1 MKIRSRFLMVAAML
15 GALVAGCAAAVANA
29 GNETRSERR
38 LMDAWKFH
46 RGAASGAEAVG
57 FDDHAWQTIA
67 LPHTWNARDGQ
78 DGGGNYFRGDGWYRR
93 RFSTDAAW
101 RGRRV
106 FLQFDGANRTAE
118 VFLNGRRLGRHRG
131 GFARF
136 RFDIT
141 DALKAAGENLLAVR
155 VNNDPHDNMIP
166 VSADYTFY
174 GGLYRAV
181 SIVTTDPVHVD
192 LLDYASP
199 GVFVRQANVTPEA
212 AQLQV
217 RVKLAND
224 AAVAN
229 DLTVRV
235 TIVNAAG
242 ETVAATESGASL
254 LARARGELRRDLV
267 VMQPHLWD
275 GQADPYLY
283 QVRTKIFVRGRL
295 CDEVDLPL
303 GLRFFSVDAAR
314 GFFLNGHPLDLHGV
328 CRHQSRPDKGW
339 AISEAD
345 EREDFGMIEELGA
358 TTIRESHYQQ
368 SQFWNDLADRRG
380 MVLWA
385 ELAYVN
391 DTKDNPEFFANA
403 EEQLRELIRQNYHH
417 PAIFF
422 WSIGNETFVRDPKT
436 TAPDTNDR
444 LLRELAAVV
453 REEDDTRLSTY
464 ASNGDVREPRASHPD
479 IIAFNHYFGW
489 YDGTLDDFAVWLDQQ
504 HAARPDLRTGMS
516 EFGAG
521 ANPAQHEEPAH
532 KPVAPGP
539 WHPEEWQARFHEVYW
554 QAMAARPWLWGK
566 YVWCMFDFA
575 SDGRNEGGT
584 PGRNDKGLV
593 TADRKIRKDAFYWY
607 QANWSKKAVL
617 HITSRRFTP
626 RTRPVTTVK
635 IYSNAEAVELAI
647 NGVSHGT
654 RRSTNRIFLWPGVTL
669 APGENKVEA
678 TARRGGQLL
687 TDRCVWVCTAPATAP
702 KTP

>member
-1 MKIRSRFLMVAAML
+1 MKILSRFLMLAVML
-15 GALVAGCAAAVANA
+15 GGLSAVCAMAAAGHHNGPRA
-29 GNETRSERR
+29 EWP

-46 RGAASGAEAVG
+46 RGAAPGAEAVG
-57 FDDHAWQTIA
+57 FDDQAWPAIA
-67 LPHTWNARDGQ
+67 LPHTWNAQDGQ

-93 RFSTDAAW
+93 RFPTEAAW

-118 VFLNGRRLGRHRG
+118 VFLNGRRLGLHRG

-141 DALKAAGENLLAVR
+141 DALKASGENLLAVR

-166 VSADYTFY
+166 VSGDFTFC

-181 SIVTTDPVHVD
+181 SIVATDPVHVD

-199 GVFVRQANVTPEA
+199 GVYVRQARVTPET

-224 AAVAN
+224 ATVAN
-229 DLTVRV
+229 DLTVRI
-235 TIVNAAG
+235 TIVDAAG
-242 ETVAATESGASL
+242 DPVAVSESGTSL
-254 LARARGELRRDLV
+254 LAGARGDLRRDLV
-267 VMQPHLWD
+267 VKQPHLWD

-283 QVRTKIFVRGRL
+283 EVRTEILVRGRL
-295 CDEVDLPL
+295 CDEVRLPL
-303 GLRFFSVDAAR
+303 GLRFFSVDPAR
-314 GFFLNGHPLDLHGV
+314 GFFLNGHYLDLHGV
-328 CRHQSRPDKGW
+328 CRHQDRLGQGW

-345 EREDFGMIEELGA
+345 EREDFEMIEELGA

-391 DTKDNPEFFANA
+391 DAKDNPEFFANA
-403 EEQLRELIRQNYHH
+403 QEQLRELIRQNFHH
-417 PAIFF
+417 PSIFF

-479 IIAFNHYFGW
+479 IIGFNHYFGW
-489 YDGTLDDFAVWLDQQ
+489 YDGALDDFAVWADRQ
-504 HAARPDLRTGMS
+504 HAARPDLRIGMS

-521 ANPAQHEEPAH
+521 ANPAQHEEPVH
-532 KPVAPGP
+532 QPVAASQ
-539 WHPEEWQARFHEVYW
+539 WHPEEWQASFHETYW

-584 PGRNDKGLV
+584 PGFNDKGLV

-607 QANWSKKAVL
+607 QANWSKKPVL

-626 RTRPVTTVK
+626 RTQPVTTVK
-635 IYSNAEAVELAI
+635 VYSNAEAVELVI

-669 APGENKVEA
+669 AAGENRIEA
-678 TARRGGQLL
+678 TARRDGQLL
-687 TDRCVWVCTAPATAP
+687 TDRCAWVYAAPE
-702 KTP
+702 TP